1 MAATN
6 NGVNVPVYAAVQR
19 KKKAAFNNT
28 TLMHLIDNTT
38 WRNPDNFTVEE
49 NELKLILG
57 FDPTVFTVDMLHKI
71 CGKLSF
77 ASRKYTKVP

>member
-1 MAATN
+1 MVLMFLFMLQCR
-6 NGVNVPVYAAVQR
+6 GR
-19 KKKAAFNNT
+19 KKQHST
-28 TLMHLIDNTT
+28 ILITLMHLIDNTT

-71 CGKLSF
+71 CGKLGF